1 MILVSHANS
10 LPLEISSNSSAIQQI
25 LEKLLVQSSAAFFVV
40 PWMTALVILPTC
52 IADGQQL
59 FYLDCATKKDTAH
72 EKRCNNEIPITSLK
86 QFVSNL
92 YSYSLSIIAAVD
104 RWKSEWTET
113 LEKNVAIPGDKR
125 ANLTQDNSSNHWQCF
140 KQWDAN
146 GGGVTTSQAVLVG
159 KIIRCIPFPIY
170 GHTSFLSSEDNHFP
184 YIAASHLGDLSERFD
199 ASCCSL
205 EVSLLIS
212 LTS

>member
-1 MILVSHANS
+1 
-10 LPLEISSNSSAIQQI
+10 
-25 LEKLLVQSSAAFFVV
+25 
-40 PWMTALVILPTC
+40 MTALVILPTC

-113 LEKNVAIPGDKR
+113 LEK
-125 ANLTQDNSSNHWQCF
+125 
-140 KQWDAN
+140 
-146 GGGVTTSQAVLVG
+146 TS
-159 KIIRCIPFPIY
+159 PFPVI
-170 GHTSFLSSEDNHFP
+170 NAQ
-184 YIAASHLGDLSERFD
+184 I
-199 ASCCSL
+199 
-205 EVSLLIS
+205 
-212 LTS
+212 